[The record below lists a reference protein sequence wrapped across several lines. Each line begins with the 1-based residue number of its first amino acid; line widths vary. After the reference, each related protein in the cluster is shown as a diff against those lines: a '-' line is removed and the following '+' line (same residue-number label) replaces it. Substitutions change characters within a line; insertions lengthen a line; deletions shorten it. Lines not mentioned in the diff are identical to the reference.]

1 MKEKSDN
8 TIQTTPENPKK
19 NKSRAGPLLVTAL
32 VAALLGAGG
41 AIWYVQNNHNN
52 LLEQYEAKLGRIA
65 DQSNKNQ
72 QTSSNALT
80 KVQNQAQ
87 QIQQLSQDL
96 SKSQAQLADISLAL
110 QTITDSGS
118 DLILLNDVEQLV
130 ILAQQQ
136 LMIGGNIANA
146 IVSLETA
153 QSRLAHANR
162 QNLASL
168 MQTLNG
174 DLDRLRAV
182 QVVDVATIAAQLDRL
197 KELLDQ
203 APLYVPDN
211 KNSTINGQVSS
222 EDTPPV
228 AAPEVVEK
236 EVHSTANSTEEP
248 WWQRTLDQTID
259 LSKKGWQTISQDL
272 GQFVSVRRI
281 DDKAALLMSSDQA
294 DRLRESLQ
302 LRVTMAQLALMTK
315 QTKVWDAEMAY
326 IISAIEQRFDPS
338 VALTQRA
345 LSLATKLSDT
355 AIDTPLP
362 SLDNSLAAIEG
373 LKQADQ
379 QPLNAPTDIETK
391 EPKEA
396 LQESNT

>member
-8 TIQTTPENPKK
+8 TTQITPKK
-19 NKSRAGPLLVTAL
+19 NKSSAGPLLVTAIF
-32 VAALLGAGG
+32 AAVLGAGG
-41 AIWYVQNNHNN
+41 AVWYVQNSHNN
-52 LLEQYEAKLGRIA
+52 LLEQYEVKLGRIA

-72 QTSSNALT
+72 QTASNALT
-80 KVQNQAQ
+80 KVQNQTQ

-168 MQTLNG
+168 MQTVNG

-182 QVVDVATIAAQLDRL
+182 QVIDVATITAQLDRL

-203 APLYVPDN
+203 APLYVPDS
-211 KNSTINGQVSS
+211 KNSSINGQVSS
-222 EDTPPV
+222 EDAPP
-228 AAPEVVEK
+228 APEVVEK
-236 EVHSTANSTEEP
+236 EVLSTANSTEEP

-259 LSKKGWQTISQDL
+259 FSQKSWQTISQDL

-294 DRLRESLQ
+294 DRFRESLQ

-379 QPLNAPTDIETK
+379 QPLNTPTDLDTN